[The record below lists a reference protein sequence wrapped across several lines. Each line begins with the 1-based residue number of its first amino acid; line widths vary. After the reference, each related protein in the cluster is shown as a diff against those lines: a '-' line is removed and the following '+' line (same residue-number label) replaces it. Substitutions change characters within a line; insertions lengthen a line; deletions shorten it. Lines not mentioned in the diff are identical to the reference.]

1 MALIQEPWYREDCI
15 KGLNI
20 PVYTLYSAGGMD
32 RPSTCILVGSM
43 TSWVLPRFSCKDL
56 VTV

>member
-20 PVYTLYSAGGMD
+20 PVYSLYSAGGTD
-32 RPSTCILVGSM
+32 RPRACMYPCGEHDQLGAT
-43 TSWVLPRFSCKDL
+43 
-56 VTV
+56 